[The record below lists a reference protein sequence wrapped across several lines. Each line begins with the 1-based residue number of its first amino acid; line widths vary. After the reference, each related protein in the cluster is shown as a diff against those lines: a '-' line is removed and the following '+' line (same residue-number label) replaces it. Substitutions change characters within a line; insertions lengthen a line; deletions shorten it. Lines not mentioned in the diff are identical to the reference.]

1 MDAVKETRHKVR
13 FAATCREVALLEQ
26 QLELCYFHP
35 TELLLARESLLRLTG
50 GRHVRLAARRTL
62 GLLLVHA
69 LAGGERD
76 FEELLA
82 EARQHLVFVFVASSA
97 CVALC
102 AC

>member
-1 MDAVKETRHKVR
+1 MYVE
-13 FAATCREVALLEQ
+13 
-26 QLELCYFHP
+26 QLECHLPALSPHSC
-35 TELLLARESLLRLTG
+35 LL
-50 GRHVRLAARRTL
+50 HL